1 VTATPL
7 APQSQTERSPTD
19 PRQAAAV
26 RAMLEARSIALVG
39 ASARP
44 GSLGERMIHEVGR
57 SASRPRT
64 YLVNPRYSDIGGV
77 PCLPSLADLPE
88 PVDLAI
94 LAVPDTALE
103 EQLAAAARANARS
116 AIIFGSAFDPPG
128 TSGLRDRLATTAK
141 AAGMALC
148 GAGCMGFVNL
158 ARGLLAVGYL
168 LPDPVPAGPVAL
180 ITHSGSVFTAMLN
193 ARRGFGFT
201 LAASPGQE
209 LVTGAPAFA
218 RYALSLP
225 ETRVLALV
233 LEAIRDGDQLREVLG
248 DALAADVPV
257 VLLSAG
263 GSPAGKALVA
273 AHSGALAAA
282 DGAWEALAGAYGVHR
297 VRDLAELADTLELF
311 SSGRR
316 CAPGGGI
323 ATVHDSGLERAHV
336 ADLAAEFGVPFA
348 PIGPQTT
355 ARLAAALDPGLE
367 PANPLD
373 LWGTGRDPE
382 PVATECLSALAA
394 DPAVTAVALAVDL
407 APEWDGDEAYP
418 RAVIATASGTAKPVV
433 VLTGLP
439 ATVDPVAA
447 ATMRTAGVPVLEG
460 TRSGLLALRHLLD
473 HADRPTPNQ
482 VPADPEPM
490 DPERRQ
496 RWARLLSET
505 TPDSATLFDL
515 LRDYGIPAV
524 RARSAATMGEALE
537 AAAEIGYP
545 VVLKTDE
552 PNIAHKS
559 DVGGVCLGL
568 GDPQAVAD
576 AYDDLSDR
584 LGPRVLVCETAAP
597 GTEVALGLTRDPALG
612 PLLVIGAGGLLIEIL
627 AERAVVLPPVTPA
640 QARVVISR
648 LRLARILA
656 GARGQAAADLDA
668 IADAITGL
676 SALACDLGDVLDA
689 LDINPLICGPNG
701 AVAADV
707 LAVPRLGPGT
717 ATIVAMGH
725 GRERYLARAA
735 LFAAVIGTVISLA
748 AGCSSSSSS
757 GTSAPATST
766 HSASATSPASAA
778 GFISITEPF
787 DPGHPAMLKPAPAN
801 CGSQPSTLTMEQ
813 CYDTKTENTDFEIDA
828 VQQAKYAAASAAGKA
843 AILAQDK
850 AWLDARAPVC
860 TVAFNTGGTLDEVEI
875 ASCLLDE
882 STSRLWAVKGLT
894 PPVDM
899 LKGTDNSD
907 PDFFSWYTTPEGSRI
922 AELSTQGDQSGT
934 GSIIAWTIIGGAD
947 GFIINPKQFYY
958 ADGSF
963 TDSGTIVG
971 PNPTYHKVA
980 AGVEYVFD
988 IDYSHLNQAPTGN
1001 ASAGFEYVPGTPVAI
1016 WS

>member
-1 VTATPL
+1 VTAPLPPL
-7 APQSQTERSPTD
+7 APPTEQTEQTD
-19 PRQAAAV
+19 ETV

-44 GSLGERMIHEVGR
+44 GSLGARMIHEVGR
-57 SASRPRT
+57 SSSRPRT
-64 YLVNPRYSDIGGV
+64 YLVNPRYADIGDA

-94 LAVPDTALE
+94 LAVPDAALE

-128 TSGLRDRLATTAK
+128 STGLRDRLAATAK
-141 AAGMALC
+141 DAGMALC

-209 LVTGAPAFA
+209 LVTATPAYA

-233 LEAIRDGDQLREVLG
+233 LEAIRDGHQLREVLA
-248 DALAADVPV
+248 DALDADVPV

-263 GSPAGKALVA
+263 GSAAGKALVA

-323 ATVHDSGLERAHV
+323 ATVHDSGLERAHL
-336 ADLAAEFGVPFA
+336 ADLAAELGVPLA

-373 LWGTGRDPE
+373 VWGTGRDPE
-382 PVATECLSALAA
+382 PVVTECMSALAA
-394 DPAVTAVALAVDL
+394 DPAVAAVALAVDL
-407 APEWDGDEAYP
+407 ATEWDGDEAYP
-418 RAVIATASGTAKPVV
+418 RSVIAAADGTAKPVA
-433 VLTGLP
+433 VLAGLP
-439 ATVDPVAA
+439 ATLDPAA
-447 ATMRTAGVPVLEG
+447 AAKLRKAGVPVLED

-473 HADRPTPNQ
+473 HADRPAPPKN
-482 VPADPEPM
+482 PEPG
-490 DPERRQ
+490 DPERRH
-496 RWARLLSET
+496 RWARLLRET

-524 RARSAATMGEALE
+524 RARSAATMGAVLD

-552 PNIAHKS
+552 PHIAHKS

-576 AYDDLSDR
+576 AYDDLADR

-597 GTEVALGLTRDPALG
+597 GAEVALGLTRDPALG

-627 AERAVVLPPVTPA
+627 AERAVVLPPVTPSE
-640 QARVVISR
+640 ARVVLAR

-656 GARGQAAADLDA
+656 GARGQPPANLDA
-668 IADAITGL
+668 IATAITGL
-676 SALACDLGDVLDA
+676 SALACDLGDVLEA
-689 LDINPLICGPNG
+689 LDINPLICGPN
-701 AVAADV
+701 AVMAADV
-707 LAVPRLGPGT
+707 LAVPRTG
-717 ATIVAMGH
+717 
-725 GRERYLARAA
+725 
-735 LFAAVIGTVISLA
+735 
-748 AGCSSSSSS
+748 
-757 GTSAPATST
+757 
-766 HSASATSPASAA
+766 
-778 GFISITEPF
+778 
-787 DPGHPAMLKPAPAN
+787 PAPR
-801 CGSQPSTLTMEQ
+801 
-813 CYDTKTENTDFEIDA
+813 YD
-828 VQQAKYAAASAAGKA
+828 
-843 AILAQDK
+843 L
-850 AWLDARAPVC
+850 RH
-860 TVAFNTGGTLDEVEI
+860 
-875 ASCLLDE
+875 
-882 STSRLWAVKGLT
+882 
-894 PPVDM
+894 
-899 LKGTDNSD
+899 
-907 PDFFSWYTTPEGSRI
+907 GSR
-922 AELSTQGDQSGT
+922 T
-934 GSIIAWTIIGGAD
+934 
-947 GFIINPKQFYY
+947 
-958 ADGSF
+958 
-963 TDSGTIVG
+963 
-971 PNPTYHKVA
+971 
-980 AGVEYVFD
+980 
-988 IDYSHLNQAPTGN
+988 
-1001 ASAGFEYVPGTPVAI
+1001 
-1016 WS
+1016 